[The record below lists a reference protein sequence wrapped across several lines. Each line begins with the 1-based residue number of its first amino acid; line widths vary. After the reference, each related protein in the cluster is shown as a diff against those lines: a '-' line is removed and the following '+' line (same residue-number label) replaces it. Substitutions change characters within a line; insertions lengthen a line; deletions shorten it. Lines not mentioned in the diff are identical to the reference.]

1 MKGITKVYSLIRNK
15 IRTKMHKI
23 WNKDLM
29 GNNLSEK
36 GYPVFE
42 IGEIEIIGN
51 SEIIYWIFGIIDRL
65 TKESRVYCI
74 LNDRASNNLMK
85 IIQNN
90 IATNENEDTDMDE
103 EYVAKV

>member
-51 SEIIYWIFGIIDRL
+51 SEIIYWIFGIIYRNSKEACVSTIFNNR
-65 TKESRVYCI
+65 TKEGLLPLIVENVSTNGDIIYM
-74 LNDRASNNLMK
+74 SNKSN
-85 IIQNN
+85 
-90 IATNENEDTDMDE
+90 
-103 EYVAKV
+103 